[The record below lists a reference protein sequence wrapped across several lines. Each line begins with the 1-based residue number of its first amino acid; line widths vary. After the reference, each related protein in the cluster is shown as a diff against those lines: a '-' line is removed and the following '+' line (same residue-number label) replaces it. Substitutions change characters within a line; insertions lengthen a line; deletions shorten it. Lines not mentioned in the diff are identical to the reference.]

1 MQHVCLIVGA
11 SGSIGKAIAKQF
23 SEKEYNLILHYQHN
37 EQAIADLNE
46 ELPPQTI
53 LQSIQAD
60 LSTSNG
66 IDEFCGKLPFHIDVV
81 IFAGG
86 KNLVKMYQDVESKEM
101 DEMYHLHVK
110 TPWVVTKHL
119 LPSMISRKSG
129 HIVLVSSIW
138 GEVGA
143 SCEVI
148 YSSVKGAQD
157 SFVKSLAKE
166 VAPSGIH
173 VNGIRPGFIDTKMNS
188 HIQGEDQDLIQEEIP
203 LGRFGTPGEVA
214 ALVSFLTSSDASYIQ
229 GQLINV
235 NGAWSG

>member
-1 MQHVCLIVGA
+1 MQSVCLIVGA
-11 SGSIGKAIAKQF
+11 SGAIGQSIAKKF
-23 SEKEYNLILHYQHN
+23 SEKGYSLILHYQQN
-37 EQAIADLNE
+37 EKAISDLSV
-46 ELPPQTI
+46 ELPEKSI
-53 LQSIQAD
+53 LQIIQAD
-60 LSTSNG
+60 LSTPSG
-66 IDEFCGKLPFHIDVV
+66 IEGFCEKLTLPIEVV

-86 KNLVKMYQDVESKEM
+86 KNLYKLYQDVTNQDM

-119 LPSMISRKSG
+119 LPSMIQRKSG
-129 HIVLVSSIW
+129 HIVLISSIW

-157 SFVKSLAKE
+157 SFVKALAKE
-166 VAPSGIH
+166 VAPSGIQ
-173 VNGIRPGFIDTKMNS
+173 VNGIRPGYIDTKMNN
-188 HIQGEDQDLIQEEIP
+188 HIHETERDSIQEEIP
-203 LGRFGTPGEVA
+203 LGRFGTPEEVA
-214 ALVSFLTSSDASYIQ
+214 ALASFLTSRDASYIQ